1 MARDTGYP
9 VKIINPEVL
18 QYSLS
23 AYSYIK
29 DSDQVFP
36 MAVVQT
42 KDGIA
47 TICSEGVGWKMS
59 EIGEL
64 TIQIYNS
71 DGFISYVDAPA
82 VFVIGALTSGTEV
95 ELADFIRTFGARLD
109 NNFHIWKNQIE
120 GIPQVFEME
129 SAK

>member
-9 VKIINPEVL
+9 VKVIDPETL
-18 QYSLS
+18 HYSLS
-23 AYSYIK
+23 SYNYLR

-42 KDGIA
+42 KGGIA
-47 TICSEGVGWKMS
+47 TICSEGVGWM
-59 EIGEL
+59 ENQFGEL
-64 TIQIYNS
+64 TIQVYR
-71 DGFISYVDAPA
+71 DGFITYLEVPT
-82 VFVIGALTSGTEV
+82 VFVVGALANGTEV